1 MRTEWDHALRAVT
14 LTEIQVDGSER
25 RPDGKWR
32 SSPWAFTMRDSTNAV
47 AKLVEML
54 PDVDLRF
61 ARIVYV
67 KFRFDF
73 DLDGRVRTIVVKVKP
88 EDRVSFRRDAFE
100 PQIMEHLRRNG
111 LCLPRPASLAAA
123 AE

>member
-1 MRTEWDHALRAVT
+1 M
-14 LTEIQVDGSER
+14 
-25 RPDGKWR
+25 
-32 SSPWAFTMRDSTNAV
+32 

-54 PDVDLRF
+54 PDVDLRY

-100 PQIMEHLRRNG
+100 AQIMEHLRRNG